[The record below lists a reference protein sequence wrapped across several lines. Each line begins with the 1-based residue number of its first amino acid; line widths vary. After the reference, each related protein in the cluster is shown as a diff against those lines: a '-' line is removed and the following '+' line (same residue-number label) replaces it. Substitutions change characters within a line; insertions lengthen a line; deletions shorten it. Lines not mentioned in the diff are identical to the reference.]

1 MAKKSL
7 HCEETGTTIYA
18 NDVVS
23 IPNYLDTKWVVKN
36 GWHTVNGKNI
46 NGWYLLSVKD
56 KTTLEL
62 DDVGVE
68 NLTKVSANVTPSGER
83 PTPVTIEEVEDPIN
97 FQMSLPDGT
106 TLNEGDVVEISD
118 YSNVQWIVKNDWY
131 KLGTAQIHGWFF
143 LSIDDKTILPADQID
158 LAKVTKAVQ
167 LVNPDYR
174 PSIKEDRQKIKAPE
188 DNPYIVIPGT
198 NIRLY
203 DGDVIKISNKPRT
216 KWIVH
221 MGWYIYQNV
230 QNFGWYI
237 ECIKNGEI
245 LPISV
250 IDLTLCTL
258 VTVKTQ
264 GSEVYDGK
272 VVNYTRPFTL
282 EDAKVLNRTFITL
295 ETIAQRDNLDKKK
308 LTNGRMVR
316 VNDVGGVVV
325 YYAWNQAEDKWDKV
339 DFGSGSGGIPEII
352 GTTEHPITL
361 SELEP
366 GLYRVL
372 GTYKISPEYPTITFA
387 TIDHI
392 VFVNDGGNVQIK
404 VITDSTITDYVVV
417 DDDVTF
423 SNEYATYKYLADNYA
438 TIQYVDGKIA
448 AIEAE
453 ISEIISEFPDMVKEI
468 VYEVLGDALNGI
480 DEEYID
486 NLFN

>member
-1 MAKKSL
+1 MAKDFL
-7 HCEETGTTIYA
+7 YCEDTDTKIYA
-18 NDVVS
+18 NDVVTIS
-23 IPNYLDTKWVVKN
+23 THPETKWIVKN
-36 GWHTVNGKNI
+36 GWYSVESKKK
-46 NGWYLLSVKD
+46 NGWYFVSIEDRSIISIDQVDIKD
-56 KTTLEL
+56 ITNESRQ
-62 DDVGVE
+62 GIAVE
-68 NLTKVSANVTPSGER
+68 SKPEPKDIHAETKVPDYIEIPDTDTKIYANDIITY
-83 PTPVTIEEVEDPIN
+83 N
-97 FQMSLPDGT
+97 
-106 TLNEGDVVEISD
+106 GDTWVV
-118 YSNVQWIVKNDWY
+118 KHGWY
-131 KLGTAQIHGWFF
+131 KIGTAQKNGWYFINISNRSILQ
-143 LSIDDKTILPADQID
+143 LSDVD
-158 LAKVTKAVQ
+158 LSDVTKEVEQGTSELRPTLLDMDTTPAKVEF
-167 LVNPDYR
+167 L
-174 PSIKEDRQKIKAPE
+174 
-188 DNPYIVIPGT
+188 VIPDT

-203 DGDVIKISNKPRT
+203 EGDVIKISNKPRT

-230 QNFGWYI
+230 QNFGWHI

-325 YYAWNQAEDKWDKV
+325 YYAWNEAEDKWDKV
-339 DFGSGSGGIPEII
+339 DFGSGTGGIPEII

-372 GTYKISPEYPTITFA
+372 GTYKISPEYPTIIFA

-392 VFVNDGGNVQIK
+392 VFVNDDGHIQIK
-404 VITDSTITDYVVV
+404 VITDATITDYTVEGSS
-417 DDDVTF
+417 VTF

-453 ISEIISEFPDMVKEI
+453 ISEIISEFPDMVREI
-468 VYEVLGDALNGI
+468 VYEVLEDALNGI
-480 DEEYID
+480 EEDYIN
-486 NLFN
+486 NLFD